1 MLKDETLKRNLT
13 MDKKQKPDFET
24 RKAHI
29 SEAASDLLHEGKKLV
44 NDLYE
49 DGLHHVHDAK
59 DSVQEYSD
67 ELSEK
72 VKRNPIGSVLIA
84 AGIGFLLSSILRK

>member
-1 MLKDETLKRNLT
+1 
-13 MDKKQKPDFET
+13 MDNNRKKSNFESS
-24 RKAHI
+24 KAHV

-49 DGLHHVHDAK
+49 DGMHHVQDAK
-59 DSVQEYSD
+59 DSVQEYSE

-72 VKRNPIGSVLIA
+72 VRRNPIGSVLIA
-84 AGIGFLLSSILRK
+84 AGIGFVLSSILRK